1 MTDMRV
7 LLADD
12 SVLILEWLQD
22 TLGLNKQV
30 EIVGSFKNGIDT
42 LKALK
47 TLKPDLAIV
56 DFKMPG
62 LNGLEVLKEIRKE
75 NKILK
80 FIILTY
86 YSLDNYRQ
94 VAMQAGADYFFS
106 KVDDFEK
113 VSIVVEEMVAKEQ
126 NNKICH
132 LKPPIIP
139 EV

>member
-1 MTDMRV
+1 MRV

-22 TLGLNKQV
+22 SLGLNKQV

-42 LKALK
+42 LNALR

-62 LNGLEVLKEIRKE
+62 MNGLEVLKEIRKE

-94 VAMQAGADYFFS
+94 VAINAGADYFFS

-113 VSIVVEEMVAKEQ
+113 VEIVVKEMVAKEQ
-126 NNKICH
+126 NYNRIDPAIPPTP
-132 LKPPIIP
+132 KPD
-139 EV
+139 